1 MNQQEP
7 YAAYVGIDVSK
18 ATLDVAVRP
27 TGQRLSVP
35 NQERGVSEL
44 VASLGDP
51 SQALVVLEATGGLEL
66 PVAASLAEAGFSV
79 AIVNPRQVRDFAKA
93 TGKLAKTDRIDA
105 QVLAHFGEAIRP
117 EPRPVAEG
125 KALLFKQM
133 LSRRRQL
140 VEMITA
146 EKNRL
151 SSTSPALKKDVQA
164 HIAWLKESL
173 AKLED
178 DLGKR
183 IKASPMWREKEELLR
198 TAKGIG
204 PVCSRTLLVDLPELG
219 KLDRKEIAALV
230 GVAPL
235 NRDSGRFQGKRA
247 VWGGRGRVRAILYMA
262 TLSATRSN
270 PVISA
275 FYTRLC
281 AAGKPKKVALTACMH
296 KFLTILNAMVEHGT
310 PWQKVPPQAH
320 GAR

>member
-1 MNQQEP
+1 M
-7 YAAYVGIDVSK
+7 V
-18 ATLDVAVRP
+18 VRP
-27 TGQRLSVP
+27 TGERLSVP
-35 NQERGVSEL
+35 NDEKGVRQL
-44 VASLGDP
+44 ASSLRDP
-51 SQALVVLEATGGLEL
+51 SQVLVVLEATGGLEL

-105 QVLAHFGEAIRP
+105 QTLAHFGEAIQP
-117 EPRPVAEG
+117 EPRPVPEG
-125 KALLFKQM
+125 EALLFKQM

-151 SSTSPALKKDVQA
+151 STTPSALRKDVQT

-198 TAKGIG
+198 TAKGVG

-296 KFLTILNAMVEHGT
+296 KFLTILNAMVKHDT

-320 GAR
+320 AAR